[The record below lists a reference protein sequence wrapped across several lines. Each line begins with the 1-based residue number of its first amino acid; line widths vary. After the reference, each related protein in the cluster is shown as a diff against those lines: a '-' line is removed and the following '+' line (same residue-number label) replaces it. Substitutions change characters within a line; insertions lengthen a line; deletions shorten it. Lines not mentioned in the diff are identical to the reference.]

1 LRILIVEDDASL
13 ATSLQ
18 KALHSGGLDSD
29 VESDGREGCD
39 KAASGAYS
47 LVVLD
52 ILLPAMNGFQI
63 CARLRER
70 GISVPILMLTAKVG
84 EWDEAEAL
92 DTGADDYLTKPV
104 SLVVFLA
111 HVRALLRRSNLFD
124 RENLVLDGVKL
135 DPVRRLC
142 SSRGIEV
149 TLSGREVEVLATL
162 MQAKGEVVA
171 KAELIDRIWGVD
183 FEGDRNVA
191 EVYIGT
197 LRRKL
202 EPAFDR
208 RVITTVHG
216 IGYRFSSRV

>member
-1 LRILIVEDDASL
+1 
-13 ATSLQ
+13 
-18 KALHSGGLDSD
+18 
-29 VESDGREGCD
+29 
-39 KAASGAYS
+39 
-47 LVVLD
+47 
-52 ILLPAMNGFQI
+52 
-63 CARLRER
+63 
-70 GISVPILMLTAKVG
+70 MLTAKVG

-111 HVRALLRRSNLFD
+111 HVRALLRRSTLFD

-142 SSRGIEV
+142 SSRGIDV
-149 TLSGREVEVLATL
+149 PLSGREVEVLATL
-162 MQAKGEVVA
+162 IQAKGEVVA

-202 EPAFDR
+202 EPAFGR
-208 RVITTVHG
+208 RLITTVHG